1 MLPKFLKPYQVNKLN
16 LLRIGP
22 KKDGGYVIDKR
33 IINQTKILV
42 TCGLNDDWEFEK
54 DYIKYNNQAK
64 VLAFDH
70 TIDKNFWV
78 KRFKKD
84 IIAFIKLKKLKPNKI
99 IDIFKYI
106 DYKTFFNNKNI
117 HILKKIVSKEKNKKE
132 ITINA
137 ILKNLK
143 NVLLKVDIEGNEY
156 QILKEINKNS
166 RKLNLLIIEVHKVSK
181 NLDKIKKFI
190 KTSKLKLIHI
200 HGNNYTGIDN
210 KNMPR
215 VLELT
220 FLNGKK
226 FKLNNKRSNYSYPI
240 NGLDYK
246 NLKRKDDIK
255 LSFHE

>member
-1 MLPKFLKPYQVNKLN
+1 MLPKILKPYKVNKSD

-33 IINQTKILV
+33 IINRTKILV
-42 TCGLNDDWEFEK
+42 TCGLNDDWEFER
-54 DYIKYNNQAK
+54 DYIKYNNETR

-84 IIAFIKLKKLKPNKI
+84 IIAFIKLKKLKLNKI

-106 DYKTFFNNKNI
+106 DYKTFFNNKNT
-117 HILKKIVSKEKNKKE
+117 HILKKIVSKKKSNKQ
-132 ITINA
+132 ITINE
-137 ILKNLK
+137 ILKDLN
-143 NVLLKVDIEGNEY
+143 NVLLKVDIEGDEY
-156 QILKEINKNS
+156 QILKEINKNTK
-166 RKLNLLIIEVHKVSK
+166 KLNLLIIEFHKVSQ
-181 NLDKIKKFI
+181 NLEKIKKFI
-190 KTSKLKLIHI
+190 KSSKLKLIHI
-200 HGNNYTGIDN
+200 HGNNYTVLEN

-220 FLNGKK
+220 LKNKKK
-226 FKLNNKRSNYSYPI
+226 FRLNNKRSNYSYPI

-255 LSFHE
+255 LSFYE